1 MRWSSLTLREGL
13 VLIEANFKTG
23 SLRKKRP
30 TFPNAATDFPPSPPS
45 IALRHDITGTS
56 PEISDQTS
64 ALVLVENLL
73 HPSLFFY
80 DISTIRVARF
90 CTRSIFA
97 FKEYWF
103 GDHTWVACLTWDFTR
118 NRQSVRLTLTSVM
131 RGQAHFRGPR
141 SLLALATIVS
151 CACLA
156 CVASAWRYLDERK
169 NRRARGRH
177 ARPVLSCVH

>member
-1 MRWSSLTLREGL
+1 MDLQLTYVDPLWHPERVWSWSKQISKL
-13 VLIEANFKTG
+13 VAWE
-23 SLRKKRP
+23 KKSRHFQTP
-30 TFPNAATDFPPSPPS
+30 QLASPFPASTP
-45 IALRHDITGTS
+45 LRHDIPGTS
-56 PEISDQTS
+56 PEIPDQTS

-151 CACLA
+151 CACLV
-156 CVASAWRYLDERK
+156 CVASAWR
-169 NRRARGRH
+169 
-177 ARPVLSCVH
+177 